1 MNNPI
6 LGALNARQMMPQNL
20 GQIKQ
25 AINFIRSASNPQAA
39 MQNMANSN
47 PQMKQVMDFVQKSGG
62 DPRKAFYS
70 LAKEKG
76 VDPDEILNMLK

>member
-1 MNNPI
+1 
-6 LGALNARQMMPQNL
+6 MPQNL
-20 GQIKQ
+20 GQIKRT
-25 AINFIRSASNPQAA
+25 INFIRSASNPQAA